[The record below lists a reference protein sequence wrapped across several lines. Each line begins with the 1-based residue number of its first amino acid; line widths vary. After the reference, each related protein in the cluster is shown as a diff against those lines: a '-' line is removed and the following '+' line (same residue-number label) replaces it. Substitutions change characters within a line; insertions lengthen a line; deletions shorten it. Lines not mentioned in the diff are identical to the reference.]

1 MNDFESVFEE
11 GWSRMESGESTLDEV
26 LAHHPEHCA
35 QLGPLLQAASRLAG
49 AREVVPS
56 PVFRSRTRTQL
67 NTHMRENPQLKR
79 VSPVFWR
86 LTITLVTMIL
96 AFIVTGTVF
105 AQRALPGD
113 TFYGWKLRSEN
124 AWRVVSPDRL
134 GTDLTLSNRRVN
146 ELVALSGDE
155 VRRTRAVENYQ
166 KLLIRFHSAADA
178 QDRERILT
186 VLRSQKESLSKAG
199 MSIPE
204 LDSYLPLDESGG

>member
-1 MNDFESVFEE
+1 
-11 GWSRMESGESTLDEV
+11 
-26 LAHHPEHCA
+26 
-35 QLGPLLQAASRLAG
+35 
-49 AREVVPS
+49 
-56 PVFRSRTRTQL
+56 
-67 NTHMRENPQLKR
+67 MRENPQLKR

-134 GTDLTLSNRRVN
+134 GTDLTLSNRRVT

-155 VRRTRAVENYQ
+155 IRRTRAVENYQ
-166 KLLIRFHSAADA
+166 KLLIRFHSAAA
-178 QDRERILT
+178 AKNQERILP
-186 VLRSQKESLSKAG
+186 VLQSQKESLSKAG

-204 LDSYLPLDESGG
+204 LDSYLPLDESGD

>member
-1 MNDFESVFEE
+1 
-11 GWSRMESGESTLDEV
+11 MESGESTLDEV
-26 LAHHPEHCA
+26 LARHPEHGA
-35 QLGPLLQAASRLAG
+35 QLEPLLQAASRLAG
-49 AREVVPS
+49 VNDVMPS

-67 NTHMRENPQLKR
+67 NTHMRENPQMKR

-86 LTITLVTMIL
+86 LTITLVTIVL

-124 AWRVVSPDRL
+124 AWRVVSLDRL
-134 GTDLTLSNRRVN
+134 GTDITLSNRRVN

-166 KLLIRFHSAADA
+166 KLLIRFHEAADIKD
-178 QDRERILT
+178 QERILP

-204 LDSYLPLDESGG
+204 LDSYLPLEDADS

>member
-11 GWSRMESGESTLDEV
+11 SWSQLESGESTLDEI
-26 LAHHPEHCA
+26 LARHPEHGA
-35 QLGPLLQAASRLAG
+35 QLEPLLQAASRLAG
-49 AREVVPS
+49 VHDVMPS

-67 NTHMRENPQLKR
+67 NTHMRENPQMKR

-86 LTITLVTMIL
+86 LTITLVTIVL

-124 AWRVVSPDRL
+124 AWRVVSLDRL
-134 GTDLTLSNRRVN
+134 GTDITLSNRRVN

-166 KLLIRFHSAADA
+166 KLLIRFHEAADA
-178 QDRERILT
+178 KDQERILP

-204 LDSYLPLDESGG
+204 LDSYLPLEDADS

>member
-1 MNDFESVFEE
+1 MNDFESAFEE
-11 GWSRMESGESTLDEV
+11 SWSQLENDESTLYEV
-26 LAHHPEHCA
+26 LARHPEHGA
-35 QLGPLLQAASRLAG
+35 QLKPLLQAASRLAG
-49 AREVVPS
+49 VNDVMPS

-67 NTHMRENPQLKR
+67 NNHMRENPQLKR

-96 AFIVTGTVF
+96 AFVVAGTVF

-124 AWRVVSPDRL
+124 AWRVVSLDRL
-134 GTDLTLSNRRVN
+134 GTDLTLSNRRVT

-155 VRRTRAVENYQ
+155 TRRTRAVENYQ
-166 KLLIRFHSAADA
+166 KLLIRFHEAADA
-178 QDRERILT
+178 KDQERILS

-204 LDSYLPLDESGG
+204 LDSYIPIDEAGG

>member
-11 GWSRMESGESTLDEV
+11 SWGRMESGESTLDEV
-26 LAHHPEHCA
+26 LARHPEHGA
-35 QLGPLLQAASRLAG
+35 QLESLLHAASKLAG
-49 AREVVPS
+49 VKDVTPS

-67 NTHMRENPQLKR
+67 NIHMRENPQYKR
-79 VSPVFWR
+79 VSPAFWR
-86 LTITLVTMIL
+86 LTITLVTIIL
-96 AFIVTGTVF
+96 AFVVTGTVF

-113 TFYGWKLRSEN
+113 TFYGWKLRSES

-166 KLLIRFHSAADA
+166 KLLIRFQSAADA
-178 QDRERILT
+178 QDQERILT
-186 VLRSQKESLSKAG
+186 VLRSQKESLSKVG

-204 LDSYLPLDESGG
+204 LDSYHPLNESGD

>member
-11 GWSRMESGESTLDEV
+11 SWSRMESGESTLDEV
-26 LAHHPEHCA
+26 LARHPEHGA
-35 QLGPLLQAASRLAG
+35 QLEPLLQAASKLAG
-49 AREVVPS
+49 VKNVTPS

-67 NTHMRENPQLKR
+67 NIHMRENPQLKR

-86 LTITLVTMIL
+86 LTITLVTIVL

-113 TFYGWKLRSEN
+113 TFYGWKLRSES

-155 VRRTRAVENYQ
+155 IRRARAVENYQ
-166 KLLIRFHSAADA
+166 KLLVRFQSAADA
-178 QDRERILT
+178 QDQERILT
-186 VLRSQKESLSKAG
+186 VLRSQKESLSKVG

-204 LDSYLPLDESGG
+204 LDSYHPLNESGD

>member
-11 GWSRMESGESTLDEV
+11 SWSQLESGESTLDEV
-26 LAHHPEHCA
+26 LARHPEHGA
-35 QLGPLLQAASRLAG
+35 QLGPLLHAASKLASVKDV
-49 AREVVPS
+49 APS

-86 LTITLVTMIL
+86 LTITLVTIVL
-96 AFIVTGTVF
+96 AFVVTGTVF

-113 TFYGWKLRSEN
+113 TFYGWKLRSES

-134 GTDLTLSNRRVN
+134 GTDLTLSNRRIS
-146 ELVALSGDE
+146 ELVALSGDD

-178 QDRERILT
+178 SDQERILN
-186 VLRSQKESLSKAG
+186 VLRSQKESLNKAG

-204 LDSYLPLDESGG
+204 LDSYIPLDEAGG